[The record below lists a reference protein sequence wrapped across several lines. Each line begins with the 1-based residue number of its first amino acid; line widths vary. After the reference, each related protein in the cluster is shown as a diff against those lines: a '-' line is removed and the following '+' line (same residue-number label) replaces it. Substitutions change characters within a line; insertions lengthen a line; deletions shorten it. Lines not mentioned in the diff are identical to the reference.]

1 MHSSRSRPVFVL
13 LLCLFAGC
21 AFART
26 VPEVSKV
33 SALPSAPTPS
43 ITVSASPATAQQTH
57 VTIPRLESE
66 PTLSDFLVNP
76 VRSKAAGAML
86 RISNFVERYPK
97 DGIPVTEPTVAYL
110 GYTRAYLFVAFVCK
124 DKRPDLIR
132 GHMLARDS
140 LGDDDAVQVMLDTF
154 NDQRRAFLFRS
165 NALGIQADGL
175 YSEQNGTDYSFD
187 TVWDTWGRRTQSG
200 YVVLLRIP
208 FSSLYFAKAGS
219 GEARTWGIILQRSIS
234 HANESAYWP
243 QSRHSIA
250 GLLTQDI
257 AADGFSDIEH
267 GQNLQFEPYAL
278 GRNLRQL
285 DTVNPDDPYFQ
296 DKASTRLY
304 RAGCEVHPAQ
314 QPGARYHR
322 QS

>member
-1 MHSSRSRPVFVL
+1 
-13 LLCLFAGC
+13 
-21 AFART
+21 
-26 VPEVSKV
+26 
-33 SALPSAPTPS
+33 
-43 ITVSASPATAQQTH
+43 
-57 VTIPRLESE
+57 
-66 PTLSDFLVNP
+66 
-76 VRSKAAGAML
+76 
-86 RISNFVERYPK
+86 
-97 DGIPVTEPTVAYL
+97 
-110 GYTRAYLFVAFVCK
+110 
-124 DKRPDLIR
+124 
-132 GHMLARDS
+132 MLARDS

-250 GLLTQDI
+250 GLPDPGHRRRRFQRYRARPEPSIRALRAGPQP
-257 AADGFSDIEH
+257 AAIGH
-267 GQNLQFEPYAL
+267 
-278 GRNLRQL
+278 RQSRRS
-285 DTVNPDDPYFQ
+285 YFQ
-296 DKASTRLY
+296 DKALQGYTGLDAKFILHNSLVLDTTVNPDFSQVGVDNPATPNQRFPPYFAEVRPFFIENSSYFMTPVSLY
-304 RAGCEVHPAQ
+304 YTNNIVKPQ
-314 QPGARYHR
+314 YGARLTGKLGPVGDGPAGGG
-322 QS
+322 